1 MQFDNRTRRSKI
13 LQNVNDIRTSNDYK
27 FASTSESNLCLYEH
41 APKDEISLRDFED
54 IAAQRLKALRKIE
67 ELKQRHEK
75 GTYEEYKASMAKEL
89 NPIFKPCTLHQ
100 KSSSAEQ
107 KQIRRDDVIG
117 HFALRLAF
125 CRSPED
131 TKWFV
136 THEIELFRYRFQNE
150 TRSAILAFFTD
161 NKFEAEMMNASEKES
176 RIEDLAASYGLS
188 PEKVRSTDIWEMDAL
203 DALELVRK
211 RKVLVH
217 LGKVY
222 LEYDSLIT
230 IIIQRLR
237 ATMYS
242 SMARANQYMG
252 VIEEQDRLLP
262 RLERLT
268 KGGFGGKDFNAA
280 EGQSISRHQ
289 IDSASSQFFPLCMSG
304 IQSHLRRNHHLKHG
318 ARRQYGLFLKAIG
331 LSLDEAMAFF
341 REEFTQKI
349 DSDKFEKQYAY
360 NIRHMYGKEGK
371 RTEYSAF
378 SCASI
383 ILNNPP
389 SHDDCH
395 GCPFKHSTEDGL
407 KSILKANKI
416 KSEHIDE
423 MVALSKINQFDKACS
438 LHWEVSRGQ
447 EKGSIPSLISHPNQY
462 YELAREAAG
471 GLKVEVQSQV
481 KMEESTE

>member
-1 MQFDNRTRRSKI
+1 MQFDNRSRRSKI
-13 LQNVNDIRTSNDYK
+13 LRDVNEIKASDNYTFTS
-27 FASTSESNLCLYEH
+27 TGESNLCMYEL
-41 APKDEISLRDFED
+41 APKEDISLRNFED

-67 ELKQRHEK
+67 ELKLRHEK
-75 GTYEEYKASMAKEL
+75 GTHEEYKASMTKEL
-89 NPIFKPCTLHQ
+89 TPIFDLCKLHT
-100 KSSSAEQ
+100 SAITNEQ
-107 KQIRRDDVIG
+107 RKEYRLNDVIG

-150 TRSAILAFFTD
+150 TKSAIKNFFLD
-161 NKFEAEMMNASEKES
+161 NNFDAELMSPTEKES
-176 RIEDLAASYGLS
+176 RIEDLCASYGLS
-188 PEKVRSTDIWEMDAL
+188 PDKVRSTEIWAMDAL

-211 RKVLVH
+211 RKAFVH
-217 LGKVY
+217 SGKVY

-230 IIIQRLR
+230 IIVQRLR
-237 ATMYS
+237 ANMYS

-252 VIEEQDRLLP
+252 MIEEQDRLLP

-268 KGGFGGKDFNAA
+268 KGGYGGKEFNAA
-280 EGQSISRHQ
+280 EGQSITRHQ

-304 IQSHLRRNHHLKHG
+304 IQSHLRKNHHLKHG

-349 DSDKFEKQYAY
+349 DSDKFEKQYGY

-371 RTEYSAF
+371 RVEYTAF

-407 KSILKANKI
+407 KSILKSNKI
-416 KSEHIDE
+416 KSEYIDE
-423 MVALSKINQFDKACS
+423 MIALSKINQFDKACS
-438 LHWEVSRGQ
+438 LHWEVSRGR
-447 EKGSIPSLISHPNQY
+447 EKGSLPSLITHPNQY
-462 YELAREAAG
+462 YDLARDAAG
-471 GLKVEVQSQV
+471 NAVEGF
-481 KMEESTE
+481 KMEESSE